1 MKSSRFVIS
10 KLGHPE
16 YTHHQLL
23 EEKLRTSPPNAK
35 RYRLLARFHL
45 KPEQFEEAEHSIE

>member
-45 KPEQFEEAEHSIE
+45 RPEQFEEAEHSIE